1 MKNSPDT
8 GLKKEADSQAASRKE
23 DHIDLAFKSAVA
35 AIQADD
41 RFYYEPMLQGHQLD
55 NEDFSIEFLG
65 RKMNY
70 PIWIS
75 SMTGGTEKANTINH
89 NLAKIAGEFGFGM
102 GLGSCRQL
110 LYEDKRM
117 HEFDIRPFMPDQPIC
132 INLGIAQIEEMIDS
146 KELYQINILAERL
159 KADGLIVHINPLQEW
174 LQPEGDLIKRPPIET
189 LSTLLEHIQ
198 IPVIVKEV
206 GQGFGIESLKALLAL
221 PIAAVDLA
229 GFGGTNFSKLELM
242 RSDEIRYNSY
252 KELFNIGHTCT
263 EMVGWINQI
272 KTETPEKIKC
282 EQIIFSGGIKNFLD
296 GYYFVKKCSHPSFYA
311 QASGFLK
318 YAMDLDDL
326 RKHARLQIE
335 GYKLAQAMLTIK
347 Q

>member
-1 MKNSPDT
+1 MKNSSDT

-35 AIQADD
+35 AVQADN
-41 RFYYEPMLQGHQLD
+41 RFYYEPMLQGHLNEKIDYGLD
-55 NEDFSIEFLG
+55 FLG
-65 RKMNY
+65 KRMSY

-110 LYEDKRM
+110 LYEDKRL
-117 HEFDIRPFMPDQPIC
+117 HEFDIRQFMPDQPIC
-132 INLGIAQIEEMIDS
+132 LNLGIAQIEEMIDS
-146 KELYQINILAERL
+146 HEIYKIHILAEKL
-159 KADGLIVHINPLQEW
+159 NADGLIVHINPLQEW
-174 LQPEGDLIKRPPIET
+174 LQPEGDVIKRPPIDT
-189 LSTLLEHIQ
+189 LNELLESIEL
-198 IPVIVKEV
+198 PVIVKEV
-206 GQGFGIESLKALLAL
+206 GQGFGMESLKALLAL

-242 RSDEIRYNSY
+242 RSDEIRHNSY
-252 KELFNIGHTCT
+252 QDLFNIGHTCD
-263 EMVGWINQI
+263 EMVEWINNM
-272 KTETPEKIKC
+272 KEDNPNMIKC
-282 EQIIFSGGIKNFLD
+282 ERIIFSGGIKNFLD
-296 GYYFVKKCSHPSFYA
+296 GYYFVKKCTHPSFYA

-318 YAMDLDDL
+318 YAMNLDDL
-326 RKHARLQIE
+326 RRHARLQIE
-335 GYKLAQAMLTIK
+335 GYKLANAMLTIK

>member
-1 MKNSPDT
+1 
-8 GLKKEADSQAASRKE
+8 
-23 DHIDLAFKSAVA
+23 
-35 AIQADD
+35 
-41 RFYYEPMLQGHQLD
+41 
-55 NEDFSIEFLG
+55 
-65 RKMNY
+65 
-70 PIWIS
+70 
-75 SMTGGTEKANTINH
+75 
-89 NLAKIAGEFGFGM
+89 
-102 GLGSCRQL
+102 LGSCRQL
-110 LYEDKRM
+110 LYEDTRL
-117 HEFDIRPFMPDQPIC
+117 HEFDVRQFMPDQPIC

-146 KELYQINILAERL
+146 KEIYQIHILAEKL

-189 LSTLLEHIQ
+189 LHTLLDVIQ

-206 GQGFGIESLKALLAL
+206 GQGFGLESLKALLAL

-252 KELFNIGHTCT
+252 KDLFNIGHACG
-263 EMVGWINQI
+263 EMVEWINAI
-272 KTETPEKIKC
+272 KEETPENIRC

-296 GYYFVKKCSHPSFYA
+296 GYYFIKKCKHPSFYA

-318 YAMDLDDL
+318 YAMDIEDL
-326 RKHARLQIE
+326 RKHATLQIE
-335 GYKLAQAMLTIK
+335 GYKLANAMLTIK